1 MQNLRVRLPAMA
13 AEEVGYLRD
22 KTAKLSVADVKARQS
37 SKIREI
43 GEALI
48 TAGFV
53 SLDAQATVLGLPR
66 STAWTIL
73 SAEHKSTG
81 ISAKIIG
88 RMLSSERL
96 PPLVRAKIIQ
106 YAEEK
111 AAGIYGGTK
120 TQHRRFASK
129 LKSERIAPEIGHP
142 LAHNGRVRGPGR
154 RAWRGGSAD
163 VSAGGDFVMMIRRI
177 IIRKGRHQRVHAN
190 CLGQPAE
197 RFRQMA
203 SIKTVCPSSL

>member
-1 MQNLRVRLPAMA
+1 LSPHRPTNLSL
-13 AEEVGYLRD
+13 
-22 KTAKLSVADVKARQS
+22 ADAKARQS

-53 SLDAQATVLGLPR
+53 SLDAQAKALGLPR

-81 ISAKIIG
+81 ISAKIIC

-96 PPLVRAKIIQ
+96 PPLVRAKIME

-111 AAGIYGGTK
+111 AAGIYGGT
-120 TQHRRFASK
+120 QHRRFASQLR
-129 LKSERIAPEIGHP
+129 LKTG
-142 LAHNGRVRGPGR
+142 
-154 RAWRGGSAD
+154 
-163 VSAGGDFVMMIRRI
+163 
-177 IIRKGRHQRVHAN
+177 
-190 CLGQPAE
+190 
-197 RFRQMA
+197 
-203 SIKTVCPSSL
+203 TT

>member
-1 MQNLRVRLPAMA
+1 MLQTVQQRGRYLPDFAN
-13 AEEVGYLRD
+13 AELMEQVLTERE
-22 KTAKLSVADVKARQS
+22 LKARQS

-48 TAGFV
+48 TTGFV
-53 SLDAQATVLGLPR
+53 SLDAQAKVLGLPR

-81 ISAKIIG
+81 ISAKIIC

-96 PPLVRAKIIQ
+96 PPLVRAKIME

-120 TQHRRFASK
+120 TQRRRFASK
-129 LKSERIAPEIGHP
+129 L
-142 LAHNGRVRGPGR
+142 
-154 RAWRGGSAD
+154 D
-163 VSAGGDFVMMIRRI
+163 
-177 IIRKGRHQRVHAN
+177 
-190 CLGQPAE
+190 
-197 RFRQMA
+197 
-203 SIKTVCPSSL
+203 